1 MMLIYIAIIVS
12 LLCFVL
18 YVLDRRMRGEPIDW
32 IIALKVSV
40 IGALLSGGTG
50 YALSD
55 STTVAEVAQVVEVI
69 KPDNQEMF
77 VGVPTF

>member
-18 YVLDRRMRGEPIDW
+18 YAVDRRMREEPIDW
-32 IIALKVSV
+32 VTALKISV
-40 IGALLSGGTG
+40 VGGLLSGGTG
-50 YALSD
+50 YAMGD
-55 STTVAEVAQVVEVI
+55 QEVAEVVEKVAEVS
-69 KPDNQEMF
+69 KSDVQEMF

>member
-55 STTVAEVAQVVEVI
+55 STTVAEVAQVVEVL